1 MVPIYF
7 SQSRTSRAS
16 RAMTI
21 FKRAVNEIA
30 TQELKVTTLALM
42 KKVAM
47 TATTAVIGFSYL
59 QSATGP
65 DGKPLFV
72 RDIGDFLNW
81 CVKFTL
87 KFGLEFAILSGK
99 PTIADIMKGSGE

>member
-1 MVPIYF
+1 
-7 SQSRTSRAS
+7 
-16 RAMTI
+16 MTI

-30 TQELKVTTLALM
+30 TQGLKVTTLALM

-47 TATTAVIGFSYL
+47 APTAVIGFSYL

-72 RDIGDFLNW
+72 GDIGDFLNW

-87 KFGLEFAILSGK
+87 KFGFGLEFAILSGK